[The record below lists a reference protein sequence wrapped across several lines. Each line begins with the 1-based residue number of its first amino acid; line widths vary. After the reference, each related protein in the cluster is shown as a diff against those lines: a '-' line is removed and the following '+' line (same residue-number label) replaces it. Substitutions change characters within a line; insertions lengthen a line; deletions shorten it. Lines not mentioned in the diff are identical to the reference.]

1 VEDVDTLVAMLIQ
14 SERFGTSMGESLR
27 VHSENLRAKRSVIA
41 EEAAAKIALKLLFPL
56 VFCIFPTLMLVLIGP
71 AGIQV
76 YHMLPAMLGK
86 KTVRLGETR
95 RTVKNTPM
103 CLLLRTTAF
112 FMISCSLPADAAHT
126 FGGGATL
133 GRVAIHGGRTQSR

>member
-1 VEDVDTLVAMLIQ
+1 MLIQ

-86 KTVRLGETR
+86 
-95 RTVKNTPM
+95 
-103 CLLLRTTAF
+103 
-112 FMISCSLPADAAHT
+112 
-126 FGGGATL
+126 
-133 GRVAIHGGRTQSR
+133 